1 MQSGLFVGCTQL
13 DDGTPVLV
21 LDVTAIGHSAGIP
34 RELQRPSGAAAT
46 RGSAHVEREGLRV
59 VLFRDLMGER
69 RAIAMSAVEQ
79 VEHAPASAVRNPGP
93 NAQIVLGE
101 EILSL
106 LGVPE
111 GAELPE
117 RLSVMRLGDG
127 RHQLAYASRKVL
139 EIATLSGVLKRVNGQ
154 PTVVGVTLVDGETA
168 ELIDC
173 HALFASQDAL
183 VPAGRTLT
191 CRLAG
196 ADGWMKSFLGP
207 IVEAAGY
214 RIAEGDEPADI
225 VFVDGEVEVADEAK
239 AIHLRHHPGSAG
251 GADTIY
257 RYDRAG
263 LMAALLKAGEEL
275 AA

>member
-1 MQSGLFVGCTQL
+1 
-13 DDGTPVLV
+13 
-21 LDVTAIGHSAGIP
+21 
-34 RELQRPSGAAAT
+34 
-46 RGSAHVEREGLRV
+46 
-59 VLFRDLMGER
+59 
-69 RAIAMSAVEQ
+69 MSAVEQ

-101 EILSL
+101 EILPL
-106 LGVPE
+106 MGVPE
-111 GAELPE
+111 GVDLPE

-127 RHQLAYASRKVL
+127 SQQLAYASRKVL

-154 PTVVGVTLVDGETA
+154 PTVVGVTLIDGETA

-173 HALFASQDAL
+173 HALFAGQAVLTPGS
-183 VPAGRTLT
+183 RTLI

-196 ADGWMKSFLGP
+196 EDGWMRSFLGP
-207 IVEAAGY
+207 IIEAAGY
-214 RIAEGDEPADI
+214 HVADGDEPADI
-225 VFVDGEVEVADEAK
+225 VFVDGATESDPAINAAK
-239 AIHLRHHPGSAG
+239 AIHLRNQPGGAG
-251 GADTIY
+251 GTDSIY